1 MNQRDH
7 RMVGALVNFSGA
19 MDASATIADGALVN
33 PSLSCRSPYSGMTGQ
48 IRRP

>member
-19 MDASATIADGALVN
+19 MDANTTIADGCLLIRLCHAG
-33 PSLSCRSPYSGMTGQ
+33 RS
-48 IRRP
+48 

>member
-19 MDASATIADGALVN
+19 MDGNATIADGVLVN
-33 PSLSCRSPYSGMTGQ
+33 PSLSCRSLIGLTTE
-48 IRRP
+48 